1 MSKVYTFSQFI
12 FEAKKQATKSEGPK
26 SKKKAAPIKK
36 KAGKK
41 IDQDGDGDSDFADAK
56 IAQYTAGGVDKA
68 KAMSMSRRFNKSG
81 ITEMFSFGKKEDSK
95 HPFAKIKKGQT
106 IKYKGE
112 DCEVLS
118 VDEYSITLK
127 CGDGKEKKINAKML
141 KDSQKS
147 K

>member
-1 MSKVYTFSQFI
+1 MSKVYTFAQFI
-12 FEAKKQATKSEGPK
+12 FEAKKQATKPEGPK

-41 IDQDGDGDSDFADAK
+41 MDHDGDGDSDFADAK

-68 KAMSMSRRFNKSG
+68 KAMSMSRKFNKSG
-81 ITEMFSFGKKEDSK
+81 VNEMFSFGKKEDVINT
-95 HPFAKIKKGQT
+95 FAKIKKGQT

-112 DCEVLS
+112 DCEVLELG
-118 VDEYSITLK
+118 EYSITLK

-141 KDSQKS
+141 KDSQKR